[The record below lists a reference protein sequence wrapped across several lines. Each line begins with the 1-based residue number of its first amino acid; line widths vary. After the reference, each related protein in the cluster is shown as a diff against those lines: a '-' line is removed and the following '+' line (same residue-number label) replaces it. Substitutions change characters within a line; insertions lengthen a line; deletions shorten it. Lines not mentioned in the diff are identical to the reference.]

1 MTRDEIYDHLAQVY
15 LGKRDRIEEKK
26 KRQFNAWLVIN
37 IVITVIIL
45 VSAFYGLTAFLTR
58 RGEYPKNSVLFS
70 LNNGSIRVSYD
81 FNRPY
86 PQVKIFSL
94 KIPQMNV
101 SRYEKLSF
109 SIRGLEEG
117 FPGVVKIVL
126 KNQKNE
132 TASFY
137 VKDVRLKW
145 QELNI
150 PLDEFT
156 QITDWSNITEVSFVL
171 EAWNAEKKK
180 GMILIDNVCFSSSKD
195 GG

>member
-15 LGKRDRIEEKK
+15 LGKRDRVEEKK
-26 KRQFNAWLVIN
+26 KRQLSAWLVIN
-37 IVITVIIL
+37 IVITAVIL
-45 VSAFYGLTAFLTR
+45 ASAFYGLTAFLAKRNDYSRSGIIFALTN
-58 RGEYPKNSVLFS
+58 GPIHIIYN
-70 LNNGSIRVSYD
+70 LNE
-81 FNRPY
+81 PY
-86 PQVKIFSL
+86 PQVKTFSL
-94 KIPQMNV
+94 SIPEMNV
-101 SRYEKLSF
+101 SKYSQLSF

-117 FPGVVKIVL
+117 YPGVVKVVL

-150 PLDEFT
+150 PFEEFN
-156 QITDWSNITEVSFVL
+156 QITDWTNLTDVEFVF

-180 GMILIDNVCFSSSKD
+180 GEVLIENVCFSS
-195 GG
+195 

>member
-15 LGKRDRIEEKK
+15 LGKRDRVEEKK
-26 KRQFNAWLVIN
+26 KRQWNAWLVIN

-45 VSAFYGLTAFLTR
+45 ASAFYGLTAFLTR
-58 RGEYPKNSVLFS
+58 RGESSKNSVLFA
-70 LNNGSIRVSYD
+70 LNNSPIRVSYNLNSP
-81 FNRPY
+81 F
-86 PQVKIFSL
+86 PQVKSFSL
-94 KIPQMNV
+94 TIPQLNA
-101 SRYEKLSF
+101 SQYDKLSF

-117 FPGVVKIVL
+117 FPGVVKVIL

-132 TASFY
+132 VASFY
-137 VKDVRLKW
+137 IKDVRLKW

-150 PLDEFT
+150 PFDEFT
-156 QITDWSNITEVSFVL
+156 QITDWTNLTEVSFVL

-180 GMILIDNVCFSSSKD
+180 GVILIDNICFSREK

>member
-15 LGKRDRIEEKK
+15 LGKRDRVEEKK
-26 KRQFNAWLVIN
+26 KRQLNAWLVIN
-37 IVITVIIL
+37 IVITVVIL
-45 VSAFYGLTAFLTR
+45 ASAFYGLTAFLTK
-58 RGEYPKNSVLFS
+58 RGDFS
-70 LNNGSIRVSYD
+70 RNGVIFALTNGPVRIVYDLNE
-81 FNRPY
+81 PY
-86 PQVKIFSL
+86 PQVKTFSFS
-94 KIPQMNV
+94 IPQMNATKYN
-101 SRYEKLSF
+101 RLSF

-117 FPGVVKIVL
+117 YPGVVKVII

-150 PLDEFT
+150 PFDDFS
-156 QITDWSNITEVSFVL
+156 QITDWTNLIEVEFVF

-180 GMILIDNVCFSSSKD
+180 GEVLIENICFSS
-195 GG
+195 